1 MPSPTKSEISY
12 TTPRKVLE
20 SRRRQVLDY
29 TTPVTELNESER
41 TVTMISPYRQ
51 RVPSVPKPDQEKET
65 DWVAK
70 NAVLLIKRGEQRK
83 QAVLDMR
90 RSWDKWFQERD
101 QVLQERAK
109 KRRRTAE

>member
-1 MPSPTKSEISY
+1 MPSPTKSAISSS
-12 TTPRKVLE
+12 TPWEVD
-20 SRRRQVLDY
+20 SRPVQVLDY
-29 TTPVTELNESER
+29 KNPVTELDNSET
-41 TVTMISPYRQ
+41 TVTMISPYSR